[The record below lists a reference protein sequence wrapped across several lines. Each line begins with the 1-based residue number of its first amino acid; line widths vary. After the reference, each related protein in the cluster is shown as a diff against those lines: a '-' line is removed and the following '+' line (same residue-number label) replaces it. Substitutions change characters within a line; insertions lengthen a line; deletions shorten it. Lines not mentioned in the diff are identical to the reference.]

1 MISREDIKKLAE
13 LARIHLTEKEEKNL
27 EKDLQSI
34 LSYVEKLKEV
44 DVSGIPEMTHAVE
57 AKNVFRNDEAGEIG
71 ENDKPV
77 LLTEQFP
84 EVVKYI
90 KEYVKG
96 HSFILDSEAVG
107 YDKKTKQYKPFQA
120 ISQRI

>member
-13 LARIHLTEKEEKNL
+13 LARIHLTEKEEKAL

-44 DVSGIPEMTHAVE
+44 DVSGVPEMTHAVE
-57 AKNVFRNDEAGEIG
+57 AKNVFREDEPDNPPAGG
-71 ENDKPV
+71 EDI

-84 EVVKYI
+84 EEERGYLK
-90 KEYVKG
+90 VKG
-96 HSFILDSEAVG
+96 VFERD
-107 YDKKTKQYKPFQA
+107 
-120 ISQRI
+120 

>member
-34 LSYVEKLKEV
+34 LAYVEKLKEV
-44 DVSGIPEMTHAVE
+44 DVSGVPEMTHAVDT
-57 AKNVFRNDEAGEIG
+57 KNVFREDEVGK
-71 ENDKPV
+71 DDDDV

-84 EVVKYI
+84 EEERSYLK
-90 KEYVKG
+90 VKG
-96 HSFILDSEAVG
+96 VFERD
-107 YDKKTKQYKPFQA
+107 
-120 ISQRI
+120 